1 MADSTLAQLLEI
13 LRQQS
18 FVDLPRP
25 QIYFKA
31 SLTALSHA
39 LEDLV
44 FATDE
49 KPLLIASFQRERFYR
64 QEAHRYERL
73 AHVTSAQFVL
83 AAAES
88 RFADAD
94 TYPAVAFPPSDPL
107 ALEWNLVVIGPRTT
121 GCLICLEKLD
131 RQGPLEPAMDTAR
144 RFEGIWTTDRR
155 VVTVA
160 AQLLLERI
168 AELRPDL
175 QAQTETAIAALPPAE
190 ASAPSVETPFAERL
204 LNYLQAGQYK
214 LLKAYRAQARQT
226 RKEQLINTIS
236 SAVRQSLNP
245 EAVLEIAARELGLS
259 LAANRCLIY
268 ACTPE
273 TEQILVEHEYRQAE
287 TASLGDR
294 LWPLQENP
302 LFQQVATDRKAIRL
316 TVDDPEATLP
326 YIKAMRQQWDIA
338 HWLLI
343 PVQYRQELI
352 GMIELH
358 REATA
363 EPWELADQ
371 ELAEAIAT
379 QIGVALIQ
387 AQTFRQLENL
397 ERTRSNLTAIIGHE
411 LRTPLSTVQVCLES
425 LASEPDMSADLR
437 QVMLQTALDDAE
449 RLRLLVQDFLTLSRL
464 ESGRIDWHP
473 ESLAL
478 DECVAMAM
486 SGLRSRHQR
495 DSLPSIEQKLPASLP
510 LVRVDGDWLVEVL
523 IKLLDN
529 ACKFTSAQGHVS
541 ITAVVEGDRALRVA
555 ITDDGRGIEP
565 DRLEAVFD
573 RFYQEDGALRR
584 SQGGSGLGLAICR
597 QIVERLGGHIW
608 AESEG
613 RDRGTR
619 FQFTLPLATRH
630 PQTANALT

>member
-13 LRQQS
+13 LRQQDPA
-18 FVDLPRP
+18 DLPRP

-64 QEAHRYERL
+64 QESHRYERL

-88 RFADAD
+88 SFADAAA
-94 TYPAVAFPPSDPL
+94 YPAVAFPPSDPL
-107 ALEWNLVVIGPRTT
+107 ALEWNLVVLGPRTA

-131 RQGPLEPAMDTAR
+131 RPDNWEPAMDTAR

-160 AQLLLERI
+160 AQLLLNRI
-168 AELRPDL
+168 AQLRPDL
-175 QAQTETAIAALPPAE
+175 QDRVGEAIEALPVD
-190 ASAPSVETPFAERL
+190 SCSLPSIETPFAERL

-236 SAVRQSLNP
+236 TAVRQSLNP
-245 EAVLEIAARELGLS
+245 EAVLAIAVQELGTS
-259 LAANRCLIY
+259 LTANRCLVY
-268 ACTPE
+268 ACGPNSD
-273 TEQILVEHEYRQAE
+273 QIIVEHEYRQAE
-287 TASLGDR
+287 TLSLVDR

-302 LFQQVATDRKAIRL
+302 LFQQIAADRKAVRL
-316 TVDDPEATLP
+316 TPSDPEATLP
-326 YIKAMRQQWDIA
+326 FLQDLRDRWGIA

-343 PVQYRQELI
+343 PVQYRQQLI
-352 GMIELH
+352 GVIELH
-358 REATA
+358 REANA
-363 EPWELADQ
+363 EPWQLEDQ
-371 ELAEAIAT
+371 ELAEAIAS
-379 QIGVALIQ
+379 QIGVAMIQ

-495 DSLPSIEQKLPASLP
+495 DRLPQIEEKLPASLP

-529 ACKFTSAQGHVS
+529 ACKFTGPQGHVT
-541 ITAVVEGDRALRVA
+541 IAAAVDADRSLRVSIA
-555 ITDDGRGIEP
+555 DDGRGIEP
-565 DRLEAVFD
+565 ERLEAVFD

-613 RDRGTR
+613 RDRGTC

-630 PQTANALT
+630 PQVSNALA